1 MNNTAGSFALLRAK
15 VPRDSAIARKL
26 REAGAIILGK
36 TDLGQW
42 VNFRSSNSSNGW
54 STYEGKTYAAY
65 YANQDPNGSSSGS
78 GVSSSIGLALAALGT
93 ETDGSI
99 VSPANRN
106 KLVGIK
112 PTVGLT
118 SRNPVIP
125 ISEHQDT
132 IGPMARTVK
141 DAASYI
147 LQVIAGVDNYT
158 FAISNNGTLADYIS
172 ALNCSALDGARIG
185 VAANLIEA
193 FTDPVSA
200 TEIRA
205 FDAAVSLIADAGA
218 TIVPTPTPPRSSNI
232 STQSLRRKS

>member
-1 MNNTAGSFALLRAK
+1 
-15 VPRDSAIARKL
+15 
-26 REAGAIILGK
+26 
-36 TDLGQW
+36 
-42 VNFRSSNSSNGW
+42 
-54 STYEGKTYAAY
+54 
-65 YANQDPNGSSSGS
+65 
-78 GVSSSIGLALAALGT
+78 
-93 ETDGSI
+93 
-99 VSPANRN
+99 
-106 KLVGIK
+106 
-112 PTVGLT
+112 
-118 SRNPVIP
+118 
-125 ISEHQDT
+125 
-132 IGPMARTVK
+132 MARTVK

-193 FTDPVSA
+193 FTDPVSV